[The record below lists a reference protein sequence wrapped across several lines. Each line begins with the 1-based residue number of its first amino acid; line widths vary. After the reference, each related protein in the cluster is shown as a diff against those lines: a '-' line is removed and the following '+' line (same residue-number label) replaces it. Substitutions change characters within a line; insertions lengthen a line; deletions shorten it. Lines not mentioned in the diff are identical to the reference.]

1 MPRRQAKHAITVLV
15 VEGFLQKAGHLENRR
30 MNNVLNSI
38 KPNGEQ
44 IVHKVTLKIDRADI
58 LVLAVFL

>member
-38 KPNGEQ
+38 KPNGEH

>member
-15 VEGFLQKAGHLENRR
+15 VEGFLQKAGHLENCR
-30 MNNVLNSI
+30 MNDVLNAI
-38 KPNGEQ
+38 KPNDEH
-44 IVHKVTLKIDRADI
+44 IVHKVTLEINRADI